1 MIKKK
6 SSHHSSHIFGILF
19 VSITAWI
26 VVVVLSTVIGDAFLK
41 QDRFTQASDFYR
53 IAKVLNP
60 FNPKITQRIAIVDV
74 ITEERKGES
83 EETQFLTEDGSNNTI
98 ATSTHQA
105 VLGASTVTVPI
116 LMYHYIRVN
125 PYPSDIVGFNLS
137 VTPNNFATQMDYLVN
152 HGYHAIT
159 LDEFGKALL
168 HATPLPAKPIVITL
182 DDGYRDSYTDAFPI
196 LKARGLKAVNF
207 VITGFVG
214 GPIYLT
220 WDYIQEM
227 QKSGVFTFE
236 SHTVHHLALTYLA
249 SQKILEELTESKH
262 DLETHVGGT
271 INWIAYPYGN
281 VNDAVAQEVPKAGY
295 AGAFGT
301 NLGDFHSTDHLYT
314 LARIRIGGGDSVS
327 SFAAKLPWK

>member
-1 MIKKK
+1 MSKKK
-6 SSHHSSHIFGILF
+6 SPHTFKIVVVSS
-19 VSITAWI
+19 TAWI
-26 VVVVLSTVIGDAFLK
+26 VAVVLSTVIGDAFLK
-41 QDRFTQASDFYR
+41 QDRLTQASDFYHVASILSPFNSNIAKR
-53 IAKVLNP
+53 IAML
-60 FNPKITQRIAIVDV
+60 QV

-98 ATSTHQA
+98 AAATHQA

-125 PYPSDIVGFNLS
+125 PYPTDRVGFNLS
-137 VTPNNFATQMDYLVN
+137 VTPDNFAAQMDYLVT
-152 HGYHAIT
+152 HGYHTIT
-159 LDEFGKALL
+159 LDEFGKALTF
-168 HATPLPAKPIVITL
+168 ATPLPAKPIVITL

-220 WDYIQEM
+220 WDHIQEM

-236 SHTVHHLALTYLA
+236 AHTVHHLALTYLT
-249 SQKILEELTESKH
+249 SQKTLEELTESKR
-262 DLETHVGGT
+262 DLETHLGKAP
-271 INWIAYPYGN
+271 NWIAYPYGN
-281 VNDAVAQEVPKAGY
+281 VNETVAQEVPKAGY
-295 AGAFGT
+295 TGAFGT
-301 NLGDFHSTDHLYT
+301 NLGNFHSTDHLYT